1 MATSLSTSTSPSL
14 LDRVRQRDG
23 DAWSRLARLY
33 TPLVY
38 RWARQSGLQAND
50 AADIAQE
57 VFLAVASHI
66 EGFDHDRDGATFRG
80 WLWTITRNKV
90 RLHFRRKAGRPDA
103 RGGTDAHRFL
113 HDQAEPVDAPADG
126 GDSEPGGFDAQRSLV
141 HRALELVRQDFQP
154 QTWQAFLRFAMAG
167 QSAVEIAAELGMTP
181 AAVRQ
186 AKYRVLS
193 RLHDELERP

>member
-103 RGGTDAHRFL
+103 RGGTGAHRFL

-193 RLHDELERP
+193 RLHDELERL

>member
-38 RWARQSGLQAND
+38 RWARQSGLQATD

-57 VFLAVASHI
+57 VFFAVASHI

-90 RLHFRRKAGRPDA
+90 RLHYRKKAGRPDA

-113 HDQAEPVDAPADG
+113 HDQAEPVDASA
-126 GDSEPGGFDAQRSLV
+126 DSEPGGFDAERSLV

-167 QSAVEIAAELGMTP
+167 QSAVEIAADLGMTP

-193 RLHDELERP
+193 RLHDELESH

>member
-193 RLHDELERP
+193 RLHDELERL